1 MIENIEQIETGLGLT
16 AGTLKDAIA
25 SEENVKIDVPQGKIY
40 DDTTHVI
47 RSNEDHKIYINNIKE
62 ENEVRGVEKAVKMA
76 RTEHSLDFEGS
87 RKGDGENVNFMLKAF
102 AAKAIA
108 DANIDPDKKI
118 EALTND
124 VEVLK
129 GLNGK
134 LQVNY
139 DEMVEQTAR
148 KDNQRKVDTNIYSAI
163 PENLT
168 LPKDD
173 IMLLFKAK
181 HDVVEEDGKIVVKEN
196 GSVMKND
203 LRDTISVNDVMTK
216 FSEQYVKAVEG
227 GTGQGDTNGQS
238 KGGSLEAFAARM
250 EKQGVPQGSEEFS
263 IAMNKE
269 MEAGT
274 LVVA

>member
-1 MIENIEQIETGLGLT
+1 MIENIEQIESGLGLT

-25 SEENVKIDVPQGKIY
+25 LDENVKIEVPKGKIY

-47 RSNEDHKIYINNIKE
+47 RSNEDHETYIGNIKE
-62 ENEVRGVEKAVKMA
+62 ESKIAGLEIAIKGVRNDLNLE
-76 RTEHSLDFEGS
+76 FEG
-87 RKGDGENVNFMLKAF
+87 KTMDNLI
-102 AAKAIA
+102 AAHSKKVLS
-108 DANIDPDKKI
+108 DASIEPDNKI
-118 EALTND
+118 TDLNSD
-124 VEVLK
+124 LEVLR
-129 GLNGK
+129 GK
-134 LQVNY
+134 NISLQTQY
-139 DEMVEQTAR
+139 DDMVSQTAI